1 MSWSVSEA
9 KARLSELLSRA
20 RRGPQVIENRGEAV
34 AVVISKPEFD
44 RLQQL
49 RAEPRPS
56 AMAELLELTR
66 KLKTEGELELDL
78 PPRKLEPARGT
89 AFDDQDS

>member
-9 KARLSELLSRA
+9 KARLSEVLARA

-34 AVVISKPEFD
+34 AVVISKQEFD

-49 RAEPRPS
+49 RAEPQPT
-56 AMAELLELTR
+56 AMAALLEFTA
-66 KLKTEGELELDL
+66 KLKAQGDLELEL
-78 PPRKLEPARGT
+78 PARELEAERPAPFG
-89 AFDDQDS
+89 D

>member
-1 MSWSVSEA
+1 MNWSVSEA
-9 KARLSELLSRA
+9 KARLSEVLSRA

-34 AVVISKPEFD
+34 AVVISKQEFD
-44 RLQQL
+44 RLHEA

-66 KLKTEGELELDL
+66 KLKEQGDLELEL
-78 PPRKLEPARGT
+78 PPRALERERAVPFADEER
-89 AFDDQDS
+89 